1 MMRTPFK
8 LIVIG
13 ACIGAIALLASCG
26 NNEEAAI
33 VDYSAA
39 TIIDVRA
46 ADEYAAG
53 HLAGAVNHNVEDG
66 SLESALASLDP
77 EASYVVYCR
86 SGRRSEIAAEI
97 MKTNGFA
104 QVADLGSLE
113 DAADASGL
121 AIVTD

>member
-8 LIVIG
+8 LVAIG

-97 MKTNGFA
+97 MKANGFS

>member
-1 MMRTPFK
+1 MRTPFK

-13 ACIGAIALLASCG
+13 ACIGAIALIASCG

>member
-8 LIVIG
+8 LVAIG
-13 ACIGAIALLASCG
+13 ACIGSIALLASCG

>member
-1 MMRTPFK
+1 M
-8 LIVIG
+8 
-13 ACIGAIALLASCG
+13 
-26 NNEEAAI
+26 
-33 VDYSAA
+33 DYSAA

-53 HLAGAVNHNVEDG
+53 HLAGAVNQNVEDG

-97 MKTNGFA
+97 MRTNGFA
-104 QVADLGSLE
+104 QVADLGSIE

>member
-1 MMRTPFK
+1 MRTPFK
-8 LIVIG
+8 LVAIG

-97 MKTNGFA
+97 MKANGFT

>member
-1 MMRTPFK
+1 MRTPFK

-13 ACIGAIALLASCG
+13 VCIGAIALLASCG

>member
-13 ACIGAIALLASCG
+13 ACIGAIALIASCG

>member
-8 LIVIG
+8 LVAIG

-97 MKTNGFA
+97 MKANGFA

>member
-8 LIVIG
+8 LVAIG

-97 MKTNGFA
+97 MRTNGFA

>member
-1 MMRTPFK
+1 MRTPFK
-8 LIVIG
+8 LVVIG

>member
-8 LIVIG
+8 LVVIG

>member
-113 DAADASGL
+113 DAAEASGL

>member
-1 MMRTPFK
+1 MIRTPFK

-97 MKTNGFA
+97 MRTNGFA

>member
-1 MMRTPFK
+1 MRTPFK
-8 LIVIG
+8 LVAIG

-97 MKTNGFA
+97 MKANGFA

>member
-1 MMRTPFK
+1 MRTPFK